1 MSRPHM
7 RCMGCRAPIQFQP
20 GAGSRLCPF
29 CGYINLVREQR
40 VAVPTIELRTDE
52 IFALMQRG
60 NLEEAQR
67 QADDL
72 IGAGIE
78 SYRLAFY
85 RACVMFESGKVTEA
99 VYTLIDLTGMEAP
112 KQLRADTQALLAE
125 ALFAAERDEEAL
137 EATVRC
143 LGLYENH
150 PGALHTKAKILIEAG
165 KIPEAIQVL
174 EECIPTLS
182 RRWKITFPPRPS
194 SLLILLARCYIKA
207 GRPGKSLVP
216 LENLLLQDTAASL
229 PTVAEAISLL
239 GISYIE
245 TRPDREEGLALVRQA
260 ALLDPQNRMGLLTN
274 LQTAIEKGGGDAD
287 AELGGLAEK
296 RAEVLAEIR
305 QVFRIADI
313 TVDDGGNADALPAE
327 TSLRSLDQD
336 SDRRTDLLESS
347 AHRLDLSYFD
357 RGTLYPLQSLED
369 FRRWVVAWR
378 ARDYIRLLKHSR
390 LEESRITRLKAAHE
404 FQQGRASF
412 HRQRER
418 LQRKRGS
425 RRHGKL
431 RWIMLGI
438 AGLALMGLVFLT
450 VFGDRLL
457 DSFEGRLVR
466 IECRGNGNGPPCTL
480 YVATDRAGVKRYRR
494 RTSSNSPLTRLVSSW
509 LDQRVQKD
517 GLLSY
522 PLDFPWGDIPADS
535 FTSCRGKQVFK
546 EKFSFSPR
554 CK

>member
-60 NLEEAQR
+60 NLEEALR

-85 RACVMFESGKVTEA
+85 RACVLFESGKVTEA
-99 VYTLIDLTGMEAP
+99 VYSLIDLTGLEAP
-112 KQLRADTQALLAE
+112 KQLRADTQACLAD

-137 EATVRC
+137 EAIARC
-143 LGLYENH
+143 LALYENH
-150 PGALHTKAKILIEAG
+150 PGALHTKAKILLEANRV
-165 KIPEAIQVL
+165 PEAIKVL

-194 SLLILLARCYIKA
+194 SLLILLARCYIKTGQHSKA
-207 GRPGKSLVP
+207 SMP

-239 GISYIE
+239 GSGYIE

-260 ALLDPQNRMGLLTN
+260 ALLDQQNRLGLVTN
-274 LQTAIEKGGGDAD
+274 LKAAIVKIGGNAE
-287 AELGGLAEK
+287 AELAGLGEK
-296 RAEVLAEIR
+296 RAEVLTEIR
-305 QVFRIADI
+305 EVFQIADI
-313 TVDDGGNADALPAE
+313 TTDASALPSE
-327 TSLRSLDQD
+327 TSLRSLDQN

-347 AHRLDLSYFD
+347 AHRLGLIYFD

-369 FRRWVVAWR
+369 FRRWVIAWR
-378 ARDYIRLLKHSR
+378 ARDYIRLLKHSE

-412 HRQRER
+412 HRQSDR
-418 LQRKRGS
+418 LRRKRGT
-425 RRHGKL
+425 RRRGKL
-431 RWIMLGI
+431 RWIMLAVI
-438 AGLALMGLVFLT
+438 GLMLIGLVFLT
-450 VFGDRLL
+450 IFGDRLL
-457 DSFEGRLVR
+457 DEFEGRLVR
-466 IECRGNGNGPPCTL
+466 IECRGDGDTPPCTL
-480 YVATDRAGVKRYRR
+480 YIATGQVGVKRYRR
-494 RTSSNSPLTRLVSSW
+494 RNSSSSPVTRLVSSW

-517 GLLSY
+517 GTLNY
-522 PLDFPWGDIPADS
+522 PLYFPWGDIAADN
-535 FTSCRGKQVFK
+535 FTACRGKQIVK
-546 EKFSFSPR
+546 KRFSFSPR